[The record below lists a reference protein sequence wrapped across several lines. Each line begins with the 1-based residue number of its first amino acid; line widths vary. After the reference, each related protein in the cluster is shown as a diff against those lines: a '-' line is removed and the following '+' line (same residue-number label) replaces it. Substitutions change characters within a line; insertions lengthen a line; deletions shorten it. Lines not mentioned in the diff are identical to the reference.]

1 MEALYT
7 LGLEIHTVGVLVLM
21 GIVGFNILMLALS
34 TQVILYAKRM
44 RVVMPIS
51 ATLIAVTLLTGAIM
65 MAGKHLEFSVANSAM
80 IIAGIGMIVLE
91 AKRYKTLK
99 RKTDISKETSFNVY
113 KIKAY
118 RYLGIEMAILMILS
132 VWMMV

>member
-21 GIVGFNILMLALS
+21 GVVGFNILMLALS
-34 TQVILYAKRM
+34 TQVIRYAKRM
-44 RVVMPIS
+44 RIVMPIS

-65 MAGKHLEFSVANSAM
+65 MAGKHLEFTFANIAM
-80 IIAGIGMIVLE
+80 IIAGIVMIVLE

-99 RKTDISKETSFNVY
+99 RKTDISQEASFNVY

-132 VWMMV
+132 IWMMG